1 MKVLLTVVQY
11 IFSTYVAAVGNA
23 SVSMYGLNSSRFG
36 DRNNLKV
43 FVVVVV
49 VPTIM
54 NTFQFVIQDT
64 FLKKGDFEITDVE
77 IMKKYYDC
85 TEGDDLDTSLTKTTT
100 DAINDPSAAK
110 AEKPAVKL
118 QVA

>member
-1 MKVLLTVVQY
+1 MLLLQETLQFRCSP
-11 IFSTYVAAVGNA
+11 FS
-23 SVSMYGLNSSRFG
+23 SSRFG
-36 DRNNLKV
+36 SSNNLKV

-54 NTFQFVIQDT
+54 NTVQFVIQDT

-85 TEGDDLDTSLTKTTT
+85 TEGDDLESSLTKSREEGS
-100 DAINDPSAAK
+100 NDPSAAK
-110 AEKPAVKL
+110 ASHKP
-118 QVA
+118 QVL

>member
-1 MKVLLTVVQY
+1 
-11 IFSTYVAAVGNA
+11 
-23 SVSMYGLNSSRFG
+23 
-36 DRNNLKV
+36 V

-85 TEGDDLDTSLTKTTT
+85 TEGEDLDSSLTKSTSEGS
-100 DAINDPSAAK
+100 NDPSAAK
-110 AEKPAVKL
+110 AQKQL
-118 QVA
+118 TTTI

>member
-1 MKVLLTVVQY
+1 MPRSQCRLILK
-11 IFSTYVAAVGNA
+11 
-23 SVSMYGLNSSRFG
+23 RFG
-36 DRNNLKV
+36 NRNNLKV

-85 TEGDDLDTSLTKTTT
+85 TEGEDLDSSLTKSGS
-100 DAINDPSAAK
+100 DGSNNPSAAIAQK
-110 AEKPAVKL
+110 QLTTKQLV
-118 QVA
+118 

>member
-1 MKVLLTVVQY
+1 MLPFRCSL
-11 IFSTYVAAVGNA
+11 FA
-23 SVSMYGLNSSRFG
+23 LSRFG
-36 DRNNLKV
+36 SSNNLKV

-54 NTFQFVIQDT
+54 NTVQFVIQDT

-85 TEGDDLDTSLTKTTT
+85 TEGDDLESSLTKSREEGS
-100 DAINDPSAAK
+100 NDPSAAK
-110 AEKPAVKL
+110 ASHKP
-118 QVA
+118 QVL